1 MSYMKAYESA
11 LNIARNKA
19 NGGELSELER
29 SELEKSSKDSICN
42 SSSISSKSLG
52 MGIQSGIASNKY
64 VIHSIV

>member
-29 SELEKSSKDSICN
+29 SELEKNSKDSICN

-52 MGIQSGIASNKY
+52 MGIRSRTASNK
-64 VIHSIV
+64 